1 MVLVHSCCWIAKQ
14 RIIHATVRLSRLMM
28 KLLWLSTL
36 KIELQSLIQN
46 VLLLEIH
53 VFNCYFFFPFP
64 KPADSKSS
72 KLSSSF
78 FLFVF
83 FLTTVWCD
91 ASAVAASSCFCFISA
106 FFATFA
112 ASAAAS
118 DAFRCSGLPSW
129 RIVLVVVECMKQ
141 WVRGCEDIEYEKRR
155 RLIHLVSS
163 FAIIHLKHSK
173 KMCQSRDTNV
183 LFF

>member
-1 MVLVHSCCWIAKQ
+1 
-14 RIIHATVRLSRLMM
+14 MM

-36 KIELQSLIQN
+36 KIELPSLIQN

-83 FLTTVWCD
+83 FLTTGLCD
-91 ASAVAASSCFCFISA
+91 AAAVAASSCFCFISA

-118 DAFRCSGLPSW
+118 EAFRCSGRPSYEKN
-129 RIVLVVVECMKQ
+129 VLLLSNVSNDGWED
-141 WVRGCEDIEYEKRR
+141 VRSIEYEKRR
-155 RLIHLVSS
+155 RLIHPASPHQ
-163 FAIIHLKHSK
+163 IITLQ
-173 KMCQSRDTNV
+173 KMYQARDTNV